1 MDNQCWG
8 FLSKNW
14 DMNKASK
21 KKEADEGGE
30 RRVADE
36 AVLIYN
42 SRETRAVTSAAL
54 LPGSDQVL

>member
-1 MDNQCWG
+1 
-8 FLSKNW
+8 
-14 DMNKASK
+14 MNRASK

-42 SRETRAVTSAAL
+42 SRETRVVTSAAL